1 MVQNYFSK
9 QKLTPDF
16 NYPANNKSMQN
27 AEAHLHS
34 HIKTLNS
41 VIEVNI
47 LAFLIEQWCLNKIVK
62 VRTQMTWSSP
72 VNFKLK
78 L

>member
-1 MVQNYFSK
+1 
-9 QKLTPDF
+9 
-16 NYPANNKSMQN
+16 MQN
-27 AEAHLHS
+27 AEVHLHT
-34 HIKTLNS
+34 HIKTLNR

-47 LAFLIEQWCLNKIVK
+47 LAFLIEQWRLNKIVK
-62 VRTQMTWSSP
+62 VRMQVTWSSP